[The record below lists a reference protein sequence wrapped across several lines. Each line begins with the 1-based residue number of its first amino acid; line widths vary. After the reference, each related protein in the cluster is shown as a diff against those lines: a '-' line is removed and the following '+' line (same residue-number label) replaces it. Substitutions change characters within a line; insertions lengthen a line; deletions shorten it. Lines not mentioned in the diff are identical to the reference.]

1 MEFDDNLNPIRPN
14 SENQPPTPPTPP
26 VQNQNWAPTPSPA
39 PQPSPV
45 TPPTPPT
52 PTPLTP
58 PKRTATFGGFRN
70 QSPVGL
76 LMAGVIGLVVLII
89 AGFFI
94 AGDRN
99 APTVNNQTANQT
111 QGLSVSAEGLVYA
124 TPDIAKLRFGVQQVG
139 REATVVEDEIA
150 KKIDVIKSKIK
161 ELGVEEKDIKTAEF
175 GIYPDYGNYPATTSQ
190 IRSYNGRHILEVT
203 VRDLSKADAVAD
215 AVISAGANEV
225 QNIYYTVEDP
235 DQWYQDARSQAITK
249 AKEKATQLAKDADI
263 KLGRLLSINESGDQP
278 VFYDRAMGMGGGSE
292 FQPGL
297 EPGSLEIRANV
308 TLVYQIR

>member
-14 SENQPPTPPTPP
+14 PENQPPTPPVP
-26 VQNQNWAPTPSPA
+26 NQNWAPTPMPS
-39 PQPSPV
+39 PQPSSA
-45 TPPTPPT
+45 TPPTPPVSDM
-52 PTPLTP
+52 
-58 PKRTATFGGFRN
+58 PKVAPSRPNNFSSFRT

-76 LMAGVIGLVVLII
+76 LLAGVIGLVVLII

-99 APTVNNQTANQT
+99 TPSTTNQTTNQT

-139 REATVVEDEIA
+139 REATVVESEIA

-161 ELGVEEKDIKTAEF
+161 ELGVEDKDIKTAEF

-203 VRDLSKADAVAD
+203 VRDLDKADAVAD

-235 DQWYQDARSQAITK
+235 EQWYQDARSQAITK

-278 VFYDRAMGMGGGSE
+278 VFYDKAIGIGGSSE